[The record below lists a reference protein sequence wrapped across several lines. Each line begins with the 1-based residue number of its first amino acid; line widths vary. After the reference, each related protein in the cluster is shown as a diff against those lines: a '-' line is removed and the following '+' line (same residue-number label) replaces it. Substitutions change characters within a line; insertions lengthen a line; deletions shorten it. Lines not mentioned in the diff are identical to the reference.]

1 MISFTMHDTPTPR
14 PAPLVVKL
22 GGAALEDNIDC
33 SALWSALSE
42 LNRTEPGGLVIV
54 HGGGSI
60 VDQRLARLGMTS
72 ERKEG
77 IRITTPEQVAEVV
90 ATLAGLVNTRVVGFL
105 QQAGAPAVGLTLTD
119 GFLTAVARSTRFA
132 FDPGCVGEVIGG
144 RADLAETLL
153 GAGFMPTIASVGVG
167 PGGQLLNINAD
178 EAAAGIAAVLNA
190 RALILLTDVV
200 GVKDAGGAVL
210 GRIDAHEADAL
221 IASGA
226 IYNGMIPKVRGA
238 VEAAT
243 VSGAPTAIASWH
255 DAANIAALARGEG
268 TGTWVVPSGRAV
280 RLRRGSL
287 AGSPTA
293 SH

>member
-1 MISFTMHDTPTPR
+1 MPDIPTIR

-22 GGAALEDNIDC
+22 GGAALEDQMDC
-33 SALWSALSE
+33 SALWTALSALH
-42 LNRTEPGGLVIV
+42 RAEPGGLVVV

-60 VDQRLARLGMTS
+60 VDQRLARLGLTS
-72 ERKEG
+72 ERQEG

-90 ATLAGLVNTRVVGFL
+90 ATLAGLVNTRVVGLL
-105 QQAGAPAVGLTLTD
+105 QGAGAPAVGLTLTD
-119 GFLTAVARSTRFA
+119 GFLAAVARSTRFA

-153 GAGFMPTIASVGVG
+153 GAGFMPAIASVGVG

-190 RALILLTDVV
+190 RALILLTDVD
-200 GVKDAGGAVL
+200 GVRDASGSLLERLSTHDVDG
-210 GRIDAHEADAL
+210 L

-255 DAANIAALARGEG
+255 DAANVAALARGEG
-268 TGTWVVPSGRAV
+268 TGT
-280 RLRRGSL
+280 
-287 AGSPTA
+287 
-293 SH
+293 